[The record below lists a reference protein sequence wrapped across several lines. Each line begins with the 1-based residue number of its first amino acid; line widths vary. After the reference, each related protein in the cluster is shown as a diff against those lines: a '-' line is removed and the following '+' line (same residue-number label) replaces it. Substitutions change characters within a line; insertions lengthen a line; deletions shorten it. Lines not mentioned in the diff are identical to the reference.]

1 MHWPPAATRAIPGS
15 RAHTSLLIPING
27 HTHAHAH
34 NVCWK
39 DRLKF
44 PQTADV
50 NVTLAMLTWVW
61 NSKQLVTKHP
71 VSCQQHKAGQA
82 STALTP
88 ALSTCIVNIASL
100 NSIPCLTIP
109 WSTVLKTT
117 VHWLVSIGIL
127 QSRHTALSSVSLQ
140 CLQSCL
146 TAATG
151 LENNILS
158 AWSGHGWVN
167 TIPWLIPCQQF

>member
-1 MHWPPAATRAIPGS
+1 MG
-15 RAHTSLLIPING
+15 
-27 HTHAHAH
+27 THAQAH

-61 NSKQLVTKHP
+61 NSKQLVTEHP
-71 VSCQQHKAGQA
+71 VSCQRGKAGHA
-82 STALTP
+82 SAALTC
-88 ALSTCIVNIASL
+88 ALSTRIVDIASL

-109 WSTVLKTT
+109 WTTVLKTA
-117 VHWLVSIGIL
+117 VHWLVSSGIL
-127 QSRHTALSSVSLQ
+127 QSRHTALSSVSLR

-146 TAATG
+146 AAAATG
-151 LENNILS
+151 LENNVLS
-158 AWSGHGWVN
+158 A
-167 TIPWLIPCQQF
+167 